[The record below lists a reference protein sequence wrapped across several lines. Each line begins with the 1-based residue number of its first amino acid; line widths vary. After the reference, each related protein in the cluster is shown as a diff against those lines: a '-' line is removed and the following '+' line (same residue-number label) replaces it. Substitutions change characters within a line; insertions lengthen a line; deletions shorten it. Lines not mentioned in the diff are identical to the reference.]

1 MIALLPEGPV
11 FAAFMIG
18 VVVLVVSPGPDTLY
32 VAARSLGQGRA
43 AGLLATLG
51 ISCGLLVHITAA
63 ALGLAGLFQTWPLAY
78 DVVRY
83 LGVAYLLY
91 LAWECFTGAEAS
103 AAHPAATM
111 PRAAMLRIFRQAVL
125 TNVFNPKV
133 ALFFVAYLPQFAD
146 PARGP
151 VGPQIAL
158 LGAIMVGMGL
168 AYLVTIALTAGA
180 LGERM
185 RAYPG
190 LRQAQRWQ
198 LATTLG
204 GLAIWLAW
212 PERR

>member
-11 FAAFMIG
+11 FAAFLIG
-18 VVVLVVSPGPDTLY
+18 VTVLVVSPGPDTLY
-32 VAARSLGQGRA
+32 VAARSLAQGRA
-43 AGLLATLG
+43 AGLLACVG
-51 ISCGLLVHITAA
+51 ISCGLMAHITAA

-91 LAWECFTGAEAS
+91 LAWDCF
-103 AAHPAATM
+103 AADEDQGGTSSP
-111 PRAAMLRIFRQAVL
+111 PLQGAAMIRIFRQALL
-125 TNVFNPKV
+125 TNIFNPKV

-146 PARGP
+146 PSRGP

-158 LGAIMVGMGL
+158 LGAILVSMGL
-168 AYLVTIALTAGA
+168 AYLVAIALTAGMF
-180 LGERM
+180 GERM

-190 LRQAQRWQ
+190 LRRAQRW
-198 LATTLG
+198 LLGTTLG
-204 GLAIWLAW
+204 GLAVWLAW

>member
-1 MIALLPEGPV
+1 MIALLPEGPL
-11 FAAFMIG
+11 FAAFLIG

-32 VAARSLGQGRA
+32 VAARSLAQGRG

-51 ISCGLLVHITAA
+51 ISCGLMVHITAA

-91 LAWECFTGAEAS
+91 LAWDCFAAAETEGAK
-103 AAHPAATM
+103 PAAPM
-111 PRAAMLRIFRQAVL
+111 PGAARRRIFRQAVL
-125 TNVFNPKV
+125 TNIFNPKV

-168 AYLVTIALTAGA
+168 TYLVTIALTAGS

-190 LRQAQRWQ
+190 LRRAQRW
-198 LATTLG
+198 LLGTTLG

>member
-190 LRQAQRWQ
+190 LRQAQRW
-198 LATTLG
+198 LLGTTLG